1 MYVLSVF
8 SSKIVM
14 IKKNF
19 FVFVVFLGL
28 FLINGLFENLGGVMY
43 LFLIFWFNIVLDF
56 R

>member
-8 SSKIVM
+8 SSRIVM

-19 FVFVVFLGL
+19 LYLL
-28 FLINGLFENLGGVMY
+28 FFWGYFFIYGLFENLGGVMY